1 MTNVDFFYRRPYN
14 GEKEIFC
21 EVISMKKWFFLL
33 CVVIPALTIIF
44 LYHALEMAIM
54 ATDDKLVR
62 FFLPFFFAFGC
73 GIAVV
78 FEIDW
83 IYSAFYFFTKTWK
96 KARWKTVLNIVAV
109 SLTFLSILSIGAES
123 FQIYIPLKLNGDF
136 GDFIVMFLSFHFATR
151 VAYIILL
158 IIEKC
163 SQPKT
168 VITP

>member
-1 MTNVDFFYRRPYN
+1 
-14 GEKEIFC
+14 
-21 EVISMKKWFFLL
+21 MKKLYFLL
-33 CVVIPALTIIF
+33 SALLPVLTVIF
-44 LYHALEMAIM
+44 LYHALGMAIM

-109 SLTFLSILSIGAES
+109 SLTFLSILSIGAYLSIEE
-123 FQIYIPLKLNGDF
+123 IPLELKDGLVLMCLF
-136 GDFIVMFLSFHFATR
+136 FHFITR

-168 VITP
+168 VSTP

>member
-1 MTNVDFFYRRPYN
+1 
-14 GEKEIFC
+14 
-21 EVISMKKWFFLL
+21 MKKLYFLL
-33 CVVIPALTIIF
+33 SALLPVLTVIF

-96 KARWKTVLNIVAV
+96 RAPWKTVLNIVAV
-109 SLTFLSILSIGAES
+109 SLTFLSILSIGAYLSLEE
-123 FQIYIPLKLNGDF
+123 IPLELKDGL
-136 GDFIVMFLSFHFATR
+136 VLMCLSFHFITR

-168 VITP
+168 VSTP